1 MNIRTMNS
9 VNMIS
14 LTLVALIS
22 MATTSFGGVASN
34 SFLTASDQSRL
45 VGIFQVKTQVF
56 SVGYDWDKVGHSARC
71 GVYDRVTR

>member
-1 MNIRTMNS
+1 MNTRTMNS

-45 VGIFQVKTQVF
+45 VGIFQVKTHVL
-56 SVGYDWDKVGHSARC
+56 VVYDWDMVGHSARC
-71 GVYDRVTR
+71 GVGDCVMR